1 MLRSAAVAGQFYPAD
16 AELLAQEIDS
26 YLSRVDACEI
36 APKAIIA
43 PHAGY
48 VYSGPIA
55 AAAYTCLAPFGEQ
68 ISRVVLLGPSHHV
81 YLRGIALCDADAYV
95 TPFGP
100 VPIDTD
106 AQQLIADLPQVLFM
120 NEAHEREHSLE
131 VHLPFLQCVL
141 GHFDL
146 VPLVVGDCSPEDVS
160 EVLDHL
166 WGDKH
171 TLIVVS
177 TDLSHFH
184 DYETA
189 KCIDQETSNAIENLN
204 FELIEPE
211 NACGCRALNGL
222 LYNARSRSM
231 QVTTL
236 GLCNSGDTAGNK
248 ARVVGY
254 GAYAVSENGQN
265 DQHR

>member
-1 MLRSAAVAGQFYPAD
+1 MFRPAAVAGQFYPAN
-16 AELLAQEIDS
+16 AESLAQEIDS

-36 APKAIIA
+36 LPKALIA

-68 ISRVVLLGPSHHV
+68 INRVILLGPSHHV
-81 YLRGIALCDADAYV
+81 YFKGIALCDADAYV

-100 VPIDTD
+100 VPIATG
-106 AQQLIADLPQVLFM
+106 AQRLIADLPQVLLM
-120 NEAHEREHSLE
+120 SEAHAREHSLE

-141 GHFDL
+141 GGFDL
-146 VPLVVGDCSPEDVS
+146 VPLVVGDCSPQDVS
-160 EVLDHL
+160 EVLDRL

-171 TLIVVS
+171 TVIVVS

-189 KCIDQETSNAIENLN
+189 RRIDQETSDAIENFN
-204 FELIEPE
+204 FESIHPE
-211 NACGCRALNGL
+211 AACGCRPLNGL
-222 LYNARSRSM
+222 LYNAITRHM
-231 QVTTL
+231 QITKL
-236 GLCNSGDTAGNK
+236 GLCNSGDTAGSK
-248 ARVVGY
+248 SRVVGY
-254 GAYAVSENGQN
+254 GAYAVSETE
-265 DQHR
+265 